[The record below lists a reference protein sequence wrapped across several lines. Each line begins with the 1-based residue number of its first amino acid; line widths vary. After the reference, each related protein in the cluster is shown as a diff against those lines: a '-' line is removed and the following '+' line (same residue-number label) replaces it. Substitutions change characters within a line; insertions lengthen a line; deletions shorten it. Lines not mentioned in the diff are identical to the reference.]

1 MAVAQVR
8 MEHAGDPSAHR
19 HLARLL
25 DQTPGDAPVAVL
37 VHGLRAPGANLRP
50 CPHRHIFA
58 PLERPAELSW
68 PARLGLAGQDG
79 VAISY
84 EWPARGGLRGVFRKA
99 AAAGENLAAL
109 LTHLRAKAPGRR
121 MTLIGHSMG
130 AEVILC
136 AVAALREP
144 AADLAIV
151 LSGVANRARA
161 IRASGGPAGRAMRF
175 LNVSAAE
182 NRLFDL
188 LLAAAIGDLTGA
200 PLAADMAG
208 SDPRW
213 SDLRLG
219 DPEALVALGALGH
232 PVAGPERRICHLS
245 TYTRPG
251 ALGLYGALIHRRL
264 TPEALAAALPPRARL
279 SGSRH
284 PGQCADDRGA
294 GQAGIGGPLAA

>member
-25 DQTPGDAPVAVL
+25 DETPDSAPIAVL
-37 VHGLRAPGANLRP
+37 VHGMRVAGANLWP
-50 CPHRHIFA
+50 CPHRLIFA
-58 PLERPAELSW
+58 PFEQSADLFW

-109 LTHLRAKAPGRR
+109 LTHLRVRAPTRR

-130 AEVILC
+130 AEVVLC
-136 AVAALREP
+136 AVTALREP
-144 AADLAIV
+144 SADLAIV
-151 LSGVANRARA
+151 LSGAANRARA
-161 IRASGGPAGRAMRF
+161 IQASRGPAGRAMRF
-175 LNVSAAE
+175 LNVSASE
-182 NRLFDL
+182 NRLFDRFL
-188 LLAAAIGDLTGA
+188 VAWIGDLTGA
-200 PLAADMAG
+200 PLAANMAAA
-208 SDPRW
+208 DPRW
-213 SDLRLG
+213 SDLQLG
-219 DPEALVALGALGH
+219 DPEALAALAALGH

-251 ALGLYGALIHRRL
+251 TLGLYGAMIHGRL
-264 TPEALAAALPPRARL
+264 TAEALASALLRHAR
-279 SGSRH
+279 SPDDRH
-284 PGQCADDRGA
+284 TGQCANDRSA